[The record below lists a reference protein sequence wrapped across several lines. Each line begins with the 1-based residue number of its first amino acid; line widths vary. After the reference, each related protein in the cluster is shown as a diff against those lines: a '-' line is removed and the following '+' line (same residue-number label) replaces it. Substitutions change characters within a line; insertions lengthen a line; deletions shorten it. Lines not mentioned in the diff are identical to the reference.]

1 MLSFKYYFLI
11 VSGNFICHALYWL
24 FNRSFFFIYKLHG
37 AHKPIICTVLR
48 TLCRGSSLYEEDQQ
62 VTQQNKST
70 EDYEKDF
77 VIEEPKRRC
86 DSISLYNNKN
96 ENKEPYLYTHTAA
109 QV

>member
-1 MLSFKYYFLI
+1 MLGGIERPSIRTRMNCISRTLS
-11 VSGNFICHALYWL
+11 VP
-24 FNRSFFFIYKLHG
+24 FFFIYKLHG